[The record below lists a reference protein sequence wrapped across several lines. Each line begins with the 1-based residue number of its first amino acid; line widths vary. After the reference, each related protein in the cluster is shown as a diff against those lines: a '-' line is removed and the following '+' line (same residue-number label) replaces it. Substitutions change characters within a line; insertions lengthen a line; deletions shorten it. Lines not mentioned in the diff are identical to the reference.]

1 MATRLPMGRRSFR
14 LPLLLDAELERIAR
28 RKGRSPSVL
37 IRELIADGLQR
48 QPPPTP
54 EQLERE
60 WCEEL
65 EELELAA
72 AHVEAPP
79 SEEELNE
86 DPRLLEELDLDLQRF
101 LQMMR

>member
-1 MATRLPMGRRSFR
+1 MGRRSFR

-28 RKGRSPSVL
+28 RNGRSPSVL

-60 WCEEL
+60 WREEM

-72 AHVEAPP
+72 AHEVAALSEAD
-79 SEEELNE
+79 LNE
-86 DPRLLEELDLDLQRF
+86 DLRLMEELDLDLQRF
-101 LQMMR
+101 LQIM